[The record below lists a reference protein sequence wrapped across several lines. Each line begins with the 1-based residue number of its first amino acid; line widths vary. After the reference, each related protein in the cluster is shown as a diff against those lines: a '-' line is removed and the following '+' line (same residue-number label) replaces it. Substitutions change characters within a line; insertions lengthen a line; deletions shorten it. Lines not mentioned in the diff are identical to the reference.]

1 MAREYTT
8 NQQRVQHQW
17 DDCNNILLQE
27 LSRISN
33 ITGQCRCSSCI
44 WGSQIDLTFLVSH
57 SAREVPVRSWN
68 TNLHNQHV
76 GNGVN
81 YSDSQ
86 SHHLCRK
93 HIKATIWQ
101 MNNHSSHNKNITVL
115 LTWTFRSTHLYN
127 LQRSIE
133 LQDIKIACNTII

>member
-68 TNLHNQHV
+68 TNLHNQRV
-76 GNGVN
+76 NNGVN
-81 YSDSQ
+81 TQILNLITYVESIQ
-86 SHHLCRK
+86 KQPYGRWTTIH
-93 HIKATIWQ
+93 HIKKIWQ
-101 MNNHSSHNKNITVL
+101 YCLLEHSEAHI
-115 LTWTFRSTHLYN
+115 F
-127 LQRSIE
+127 
-133 LQDIKIACNTII
+133 IIYKDL